1 MSYDK
6 LNKALGIT
14 GIDDFLNDLTIE
26 ESSIKDLATELTVI
40 DSSVKTTVQNIDA
53 QLSTYN
59 FNQIENINIPSVET
73 SLNDIRELINQSKTI
88 IKHIYE
94 NIITSDLID
103 SELVSSIGK
112 LMEAAHL
119 TIAEYIDLYKNRL
132 RFLDTIKLKMFEHNQ
147 RKDMELYK
155 HQLAMERMRAKLDNS
170 AMDGQ
175 ENTTAYKQEDI
186 IKLLAD
192 QDRDD

>member
-1 MSYDK
+1 MSYEK

-14 GIDDFLNDLTIE
+14 GIDEFLNDLQI
-26 ESSIKDLATELTVI
+26 DELSVRSLTDELENIDQNVKSTVAQI
-40 DSSVKTTVQNIDA
+40 DS

-59 FNQIENINIPSVET
+59 FAQIENINIPSVET

-94 NIITSDLID
+94 NVITSDLID
-103 SELVSSIGK
+103 SELVSAVGK

-132 RFLDTIKLKMFEHNQ
+132 KFLDTIKLKMFEHSQ

-155 HQLAMERMRAKLDNS
+155 HQLAMERMKAKLDS
-170 AMDGQ
+170 TAVEAESGL
-175 ENTTAYKQEDI
+175 TAYKQEDI
-186 IKLLAD
+186 IKALSL
-192 QDRDD
+192 QDEI